1 MEAAMT
7 LMRSVGFHCEKA
19 HLQFGVGVVL
29 IALLSLPVSRVFL
42 ESSLIHHM
50 LVQIPLLVF
59 AGGVIGRGMI
69 GKRTKGTS
77 LYKWNEKGVPGL
89 LVALFGM
96 LFWMIPRWLDA
107 SLSEP
112 LWEVI
117 KFITVPLMIGLPLAI
132 SWPHLSSFARAVV
145 WSHAISMLLFIGWLY
160 VAAPLRVCNN
170 YLVNQ
175 QEDFGYTAMVL
186 ALAIALY
193 WVGRAFFGNWNSPP
207 EKH

>member
-7 LMRSVGFHCEKA
+7 MMRRAGFHCEKV
-19 HLQFGVGVVL
+19 HLQFGIGIVL
-29 IALLSLPVSRVFL
+29 IALLSLPVSRAWL

-50 LVQIPLLVF
+50 LMQMPLLAL
-59 AGGVIGRGMI
+59 AGWVIGRGASGSI
-69 GKRTKGTS
+69 AVTNLKR
-77 LYKWNEKGVPGL
+77 WNERGVPGL
-89 LVALFGM
+89 IIALFGM

-117 KFITVPLMIGLPLAI
+117 KFITVPLLIGLPLAI
-132 SWPHLSSFARAVV
+132 SWSQLSSFARAVV
-145 WSHAISMLLFIGWLY
+145 WSNAISMLLFIGWLY
-160 VAAPLRVCNN
+160 VAAPVRVCNN

-186 ALAIALY
+186 ALIITLY
-193 WVGRAFFGNWNSPP
+193 WVRKLFFGSWEEP
-207 EKH
+207 EKE

>member
-7 LMRSVGFHCEKA
+7 LMRKAGFHCDRM
-19 HLQFGVGVVL
+19 HLQSALGVVL
-29 IALLSLPVSRVFL
+29 IGVLSLPHSRAAL

-50 LVQIPLLVF
+50 LIQIPLLVLS
-59 AGGVIGRGMI
+59 GWLVGKGVVDRISV
-69 GKRTKGTS
+69 TS
-77 LYKWNEKGVPGL
+77 LKRWNERGVAGL
-89 LVALFGM
+89 IVALFGM

-117 KFITVPLMIGLPLAI
+117 KFVSIPLMIGLPLAI

-145 WSHAISMLLFIGWLY
+145 WSNAISMLLFIGWLY
-160 VAAPLRVCNN
+160 VSAPVRVCNN

-175 QEDFGYTAMVL
+175 QEEFGYTAMVL
-186 ALAIALY
+186 SLLIAIY
-193 WVGRAFFGNWNSPP
+193 WVGRLFFGRWEEP

>member
-7 LMRSVGFHCEKA
+7 LMRRAGFHCEKV
-19 HLQFGVGVVL
+19 HLQFGMGVVL
-29 IALLSLPVSRVFL
+29 IALLSLPVSRAWL

-50 LVQIPLLVF
+50 LMQIPLLAL

-69 GKRTKGTS
+69 GKRTTGTS
-77 LYKWNEKGVPGL
+77 LYRWNEKGVPGL
-89 LVALFGM
+89 IIALFGM

-132 SWPHLSSFARAVV
+132 SWSQLSPFARAVV

-160 VAAPLRVCNN
+160 VAAPVRVCNN

-175 QEDFGYTAMVL
+175 QEAFGYTAMVL

-193 WVGRAFFGNWNSPP
+193 WVGKVFFGNWNSPP